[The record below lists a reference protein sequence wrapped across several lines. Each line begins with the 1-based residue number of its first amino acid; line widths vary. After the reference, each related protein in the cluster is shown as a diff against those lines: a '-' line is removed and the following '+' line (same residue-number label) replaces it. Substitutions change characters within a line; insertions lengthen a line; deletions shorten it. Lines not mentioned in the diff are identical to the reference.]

1 MNEILRT
8 DEFDSGDVQQE
19 GEPPG
24 TSTDSSVVAAM
35 PANVDMKTLRL
46 LPTTWTT
53 PIEAASPRGPNRG
66 IILGVA
72 ANACKSA
79 QPVKGTLRRALCREY
94 CRVRRRTGSK
104 LYGGRYQ
111 VDRKTE
117 RKASGGE
124 TSSGLAPEAKSPGL
138 TVMYLVLRS

>member
-24 TSTDSSVVAAM
+24 TSADSSVVAAM

-79 QPVKGTLRRALCREY
+79 QPVKGTLWRALCREK
-94 CRVRRRTGSK
+94 CRIRQRTGSK
-104 LYGGRYQ
+104 YTAA
-111 VDRKTE
+111 VTK
-117 RKASGGE
+117 
-124 TSSGLAPEAKSPGL
+124 
-138 TVMYLVLRS
+138 

>member
-1 MNEILRT
+1 MRYACTRVSVSWCANARKVYHLEVAPGERLSVTLVTARPESMNEILRT

-53 PIEAASPRGPNRG
+53 PIEAASP
-66 IILGVA
+66 
-72 ANACKSA
+72 S
-79 QPVKGTLRRALCREY
+79 
-94 CRVRRRTGSK
+94 
-104 LYGGRYQ
+104 
-111 VDRKTE
+111 
-117 RKASGGE
+117 
-124 TSSGLAPEAKSPGL
+124 
-138 TVMYLVLRS
+138 